1 MSQKNET
8 LTLVIALLITA
19 ALLGGGWFFFR
30 GKFAGEDNN
39 YADQNSQ
46 NGNSGNNNTGV
57 NANTFPSPN
66 NVPDGTIIKIAGSTS
81 MVQINQALKNSFQQ
95 QFPNTTVETQ
105 PGGTDKGIELLA
117 GGNIDIAAVSRP
129 LTSEETSQGLVP
141 VAITQDAIA
150 VVVSKENL
158 FSNSLT
164 EQQVRDIFQG
174 KVSDWSKL
182 GGGQGNIKVINR
194 PPVSGTRQFFQEV
207 VLQGGDFGNG
217 ANFEIMQRD
226 ATTPILQK
234 LGGNGISYA
243 TYAQVANQGTV
254 RVLPINGLNPNSENY
269 PFQRELYYVYK
280 EPASEEV
287 KAFLG
292 YVGSPQGQSAIAGG
306 N

>member
-8 LTLVIALLITA
+8 LTLVLALLVTA

-30 GKFAGEDNN
+30 SKLGGGDDNL
-39 YADQNSQ
+39 ADQDPQVGNSSSNSSSQ
-46 NGNSGNNNTGV
+46 NPFSN
-57 NANTFPSPN
+57 PD
-66 NVPDGTIIKIAGSTS
+66 NVPSGTTVKIAGSTS
-81 MVQINQALKNSFQQ
+81 MVQINQALKNSFEQR
-95 QFPNTTVETQ
+95 FPNTRVETQ

-117 GGNIDIAAVSRP
+117 GGNIDLAAVSRP
-129 LTSEETSQGLVP
+129 LTSEEINQGLVP
-141 VAITQDAIA
+141 VAVAQDSIAI
-150 VVVSKENL
+150 VVSKENI
-158 FSNSLT
+158 FSKSLT

-174 KVSDWSKL
+174 NIANWSEL

-254 RVLPINGLNPNSENY
+254 RVLQVNGLNASSDNY

-280 EPASEEV
+280 EPASDAV

-292 YVGSPQGQSAIAGG
+292 YIGSPEGQGAIGG

>member
-8 LTLVIALLITA
+8 LTLVLALLVTA

-30 GKFAGEDNN
+30 NKLGGGEEN
-39 YADQNSQ
+39 YANQSPQ
-46 NGNSGNNNTGV
+46 AGNTGNNNS
-57 NANTFPSPN
+57 NNNSFSPPS
-66 NVPDGTIIKIAGSTS
+66 NVPDGTTVSIAGSTS
-81 MVQINQALKNSFQQ
+81 MVQINQALKNSFEQ
-95 QFPNTTVETQ
+95 QFPNTRVETQ

-117 GGNIDIAAVSRP
+117 GGNIDLAAVSRP
-129 LTSEETSQGLVP
+129 LTQEETSQGLVP
-141 VAITQDAIA
+141 VAVAADAIA
-150 VVVSKENL
+150 VVVSKENV
-158 FSNSLT
+158 FSKSLT

-174 KVSDWSKL
+174 KISNWSEL
-182 GGGQGNIKVINR
+182 GGGQGNIKAINR

-254 RVLPINGLNPNSENY
+254 RVLQINGLNPNSGNY

-280 EPASEEV
+280 EPASEAV

-292 YVGSPQGQSAIAGG
+292 YVGSPEGQSAIAGG
-306 N
+306 S